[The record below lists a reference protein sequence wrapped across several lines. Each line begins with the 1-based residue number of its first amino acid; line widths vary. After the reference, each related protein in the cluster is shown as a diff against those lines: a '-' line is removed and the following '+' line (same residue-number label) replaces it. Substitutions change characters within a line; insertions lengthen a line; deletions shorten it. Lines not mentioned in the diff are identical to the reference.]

1 MMNEIPMTQEQKDR
15 VRAFLV
21 QRACPVEHTS
31 DSQGVSPYRWQD
43 HRAYEHVH
51 SFRDSPAECQIVI
64 PPHVVIREV
73 RYSMFQDTFSDNADE
88 VGVEC
93 PAACTCGRYPEFT
106 VRWVGSIGDL
116 LFAAFSPASRPSS
129 TLEL

>member
-1 MMNEIPMTQEQKDR
+1 MNEIPMTQEQKDR

-21 QRACPVEHTS
+21 QRGTPVERTS
-31 DSQGVSPYRWQD
+31 DVEGVSRYGWQD

-51 SFRDSPAECQIVI
+51 SFPKAPAECQIVI
-64 PPHVVIREV
+64 PPHVVVREV
-73 RYSMFQDTFSDNADE
+73 RYQQFTGTFADDIYE

-93 PAACTCGRYPEFT
+93 PAACACGRYPEFT

-116 LFAAFSPASRPSS
+116 LFAAFSSASRPSS